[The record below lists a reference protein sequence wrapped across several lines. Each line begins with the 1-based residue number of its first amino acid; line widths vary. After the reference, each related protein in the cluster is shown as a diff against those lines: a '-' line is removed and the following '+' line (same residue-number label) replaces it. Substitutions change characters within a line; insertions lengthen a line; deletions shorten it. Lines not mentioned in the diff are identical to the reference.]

1 MMETLMVLAA
11 ITAGAYLGMK
21 VLEVYALAHQVRLV
35 GGLHWTVMLAIFVI
49 LAVIFL

>member
-11 ITAGAYLGMK
+11 IVAGAYLGAK

-35 GGLHWTVMLAIFVI
+35 GGLQWAVMLAIFVV